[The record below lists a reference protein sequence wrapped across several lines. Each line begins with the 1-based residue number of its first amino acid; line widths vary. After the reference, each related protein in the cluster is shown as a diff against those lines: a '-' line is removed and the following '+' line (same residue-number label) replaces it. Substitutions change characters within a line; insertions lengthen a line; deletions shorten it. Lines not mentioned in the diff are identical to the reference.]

1 MVDWAGATGAIAGLI
16 GAVAGVG
23 SAIFAWQEWKKINRK
38 IGMIDD
44 AGLASEVLPAWYTR
58 RMMMDDWMFGLIT
71 IDGRMIAI
79 TSIRAISDNGE
90 WMDVVLAGPGDAE
103 NLPNTYGPIV
113 CAVADDRRQ
122 ASVKIANIV
131 SAIDLWTS

>member
-1 MVDWAGATGAIAGLI
+1 MDWLGTAVQIGGIVGGLAGG
-16 GAVAGVG
+16 G
-23 SAIFAWQEWKKINRK
+23 SAIFAWKEWQKINRK
-38 IGMIDD
+38 IAMVND
-44 AGLASEVLPAWYTR
+44 AGLASEVLPAWYTS

-79 TSIRAISDNGE
+79 TSITSISDNGE
-90 WMDVVLAGPGDAE
+90 WMDVMLAAPGDAA
-103 NLPNTYGPIV
+103 NLPNNYGPIV
-113 CAVADDRRQ
+113 HAVADDRRR